1 MTIDASNVTIT
12 TTAEEG
18 TDLVTRDGAGNIV
31 ATVPLPT
38 ERVNAKSLAAK
49 IDTALTN
56 NATFLALAS
65 PTNAQTLA
73 QVRALTRQMNALA
86 RLVAGKLDTTDGT

>member
-1 MTIDASNVTIT
+1 MTIDASNVVIT

-18 TDLVTRDGAGNIV
+18 DNLVTRDGDGNV
-31 ATVPLPT
+31 LVTTPLPPD
-38 ERVNAKSLAAK
+38 RVNARSLGAK
-49 IDTALTN
+49 IDTALAN
-56 NATFLALAS
+56 NRDFLALAS

-86 RLVAGKLDTTDGT
+86 RLAAGKLDTTDGT